1 VNADLQPGNRG
12 REHWAKVISED
23 WGAAMSGWGDTLR
36 GIHRTGLDLETAKAE
51 LPHGDWLAMIETD
64 MPFQKTKAE
73 NLIAIARSGV
83 CQIPATSGNL
93 PISVNTLYELSRL
106 DENEL
111 EAAIKDGR
119 VHVDMTRAD
128 AKKLATPETLRDDL
142 KARKKPEPTPHD
154 DDEDDD
160 ADDGQSTT
168 PVASIVTKVQRT
180 IQSALAAQPLTRPQR
195 DRLFVTLR
203 EEIDRLQALANS
215 MDQSEEDHDA

>member
-1 VNADLQPGNRG
+1 
-12 REHWAKVISED
+12 
-23 WGAAMSGWGDTLR
+23 
-36 GIHRTGLDLETAKAE
+36 
-51 LPHGDWLAMIETD
+51 
-64 MPFQKTKAE
+64 
-73 NLIAIARSGV
+73 
-83 CQIPATSGNL
+83 
-93 PISVNTLYELSRL
+93 LYELSRL

-142 KARKKPEPTPHD
+142 KARKKREPTAHD

-160 ADDGQSTT
+160 EDDGQSTT
-168 PVASIVTKVQRT
+168 PVASIVSKVQRT

-203 EEIDRLQALANS
+203 EEIDRLQALANA
-215 MDQSEEDHDA
+215 MDQPEDNADE